1 MKKFLHS
8 MALLSVVC
16 LTAACAPSVPE
27 GKVRVTGVVTVGG
40 APLSIVPPATGALNF
55 AGTSGAD
62 SATAP
67 IGKEGGFAVVLSPGT
82 YAVSV
87 LAKDGAD
94 TMDEQGAPVP
104 ARSLVAAEY
113 GSTETSG
120 LEVAV
125 DSRGTPLVIA
135 VQ

>member
-1 MKKFLHS
+1 MKKVMHS
-8 MALLSVVC
+8 TALLSVVC

-40 APLSIVPPATGALNF
+40 GPLSIVPPATGALNF
-55 AGTSGAD
+55 AGTSGSD
-62 SATAP
+62 SATAL

-87 LAKDGAD
+87 LAKDGVD
-94 TMDEQGAPVP
+94 TMNDQGAPVP
-104 ARSLVAAEY
+104 ARSLVAEKY

-120 LEVAV
+120 LAVTV
-125 DSRGTPLVIA
+125 DSKGTPLVIA

>member
-27 GKVRVTGVVTVGG
+27 GKVRVTGVVTMGG
-40 APLSIVPPATGALNF
+40 AALSIVPPATGALNF
-55 AGTSGAD
+55 AGTSGSD
-62 SATAP
+62 SGTAP
-67 IGKEGGFAVVLSPGT
+67 IGKDGSFAVVLSPGP
-82 YAVSV
+82 YAVSI

-94 TMDEQGAPVP
+94 TMNEQGAPVP
-104 ARSLVAAEY
+104 ARSLVAEKYA
-113 GSTETSG
+113 STETSG
-120 LEVAV
+120 LEVTV
-125 DSRGTPLVIA
+125 DSKGTPLVIA